1 MEVEIRVMKI
11 YVVKLYHLF
20 QYLGYSNFD
29 LINWAE
35 NANENHF
42 SDVYKLRNKLD
53 EFRLVKIKQLD
64 AGPVAYTQCHTQ
76 DVAIQRMKDVLDP
89 LSKLGIQDEV
99 DIDLLN
105 KMLDNNTKKANS
117 ELAKQLVQF

>member
-1 MEVEIRVMKI
+1 MNI

-35 NANENHF
+35 NANENRF

-53 EFRLVKIKQLD
+53 EFRLVKLKQLD

-76 DVAIQRMKDVLDP
+76 DVAIQRMKDVLGP

-105 KMLDNNTKKANS
+105 KMLNTNTKKAS
-117 ELAKQLVQF
+117 AELGKQLAMF